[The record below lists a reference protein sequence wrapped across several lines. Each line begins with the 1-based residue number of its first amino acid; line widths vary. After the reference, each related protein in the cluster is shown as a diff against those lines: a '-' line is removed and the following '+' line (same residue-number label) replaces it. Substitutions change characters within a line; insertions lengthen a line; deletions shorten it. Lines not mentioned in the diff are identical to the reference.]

1 MNTKKLFNYTLK
13 VSIIVQFATLAINL
27 LVNTKNIPPEYI
39 IIKELFFIEFFVQI
53 IEALFYIWLA
63 YNFKKLSNMTPNRYM
78 DWVLTT
84 PTMLITL
91 ISYLI
96 FLEAKVTKQTGNL
109 RLISVLKDNYKTLVP
124 ILSLNWMMLL
134 FGYLG
139 EIKVI
144 PIVYSV
150 LLGFI
155 PFLIYYYMIFKNF
168 VANNK
173 STTCSGLN
181 LFMYFFFFWSLY
193 GVAAFM
199 PYYIKNIMYNILDL
213 FSKNFFGIFLVYI
226 IYTNNY

>member
-27 LVNTKNIPPEYI
+27 LVSTKNIPREYV
-39 IIKELFFIEFFVQI
+39 IIKELFFLELFVQI
-53 IEALFYIWLA
+53 IEGLFYIWLA
-63 YNFKKLSNMTPNRYM
+63 YNFNKLSNMTPNRYM
-78 DWVLTT
+78 DWVVTT

-96 FLEAKVTKQTGNL
+96 FLEAKVTKQTSTL
-109 RLISVLKDNYKTLVP
+109 RLTSILKTNYKTLVP
-124 ILSLNWMMLL
+124 ILNLNWMMLL

-144 PIVYSV
+144 PVVYSV

-155 PFLIYYYMIFKNF
+155 PFLIYYYMIYKNF
-168 VANNK
+168 VAKNT
-173 STTCSGLN
+173 STSGLTI
-181 LFMYFFFFWSLY
+181 FMYFFFFWSLY

-199 PYYIKNIMYNILDL
+199 PYYIKNIIYNILDL
-213 FSKNFFGIFLVYI
+213 FAKNFFGIFLVYI
-226 IYTNNY
+226 IYTNSY

>member
-1 MNTKKLFNYTLK
+1 MNIKKLFSYTLK
-13 VSIIVQFATLAINL
+13 LSIIVQFATLAISL
-27 LVNTKNIPPEYI
+27 LVITKKTPPEYV
-39 IIKELFFIEFFVQI
+39 IIKDLFFFELFVEMV
-53 IEALFYIWLA
+53 EVTFYIWLV
-63 YNFKKLSNMTPNRYM
+63 YNYKKLSNMTPNRYR
-78 DWVLTT
+78 DWVITT

-109 RLISVLKDNYKTLVP
+109 RLTSILKDNYKTLVP

-150 LLGFI
+150 VLGFI
-155 PFLIYYYMIFKNF
+155 PFLIYYYMIFKNY
-168 VANNK
+168 VAKNT
-173 STTCSGLN
+173 STSGLTI
-181 LFMYFFFFWSLY
+181 FTYFFFFWSLY

-199 PYYIKNIMYNILDL
+199 PYYIKNILYNILDL

>member
-1 MNTKKLFNYTLK
+1 MNTKKLFSYTLK
-13 VSIIVQFATLAINL
+13 LSVIVQFATLAINL
-27 LVNTKNIPPEYI
+27 LVSTKNIPREYY
-39 IIKELFFIEFFVQI
+39 IIKELFFLELFVQI
-53 IEALFYIWLA
+53 IEGLFYIWLT
-63 YNFKKLSNMTPNRYM
+63 YNFNKLSNMTPNRYM
-78 DWVLTT
+78 DWVVTT

-96 FLEAKVTKQTGNL
+96 FLEAKVTKQTGTL
-109 RLISVLKDNYKTLVP
+109 RLTSILKDNYKTLVP

-155 PFLIYYYMIFKNF
+155 PFLIYYYMIFKNY
-168 VANNK
+168 VAKNT
-173 STTCSGLN
+173 STSGLTI
-181 LFMYFFFFWSLY
+181 FMYFFFFWSLY

-199 PYYIKNIMYNILDL
+199 PYYIKNIIYNILDL
-213 FSKNFFGIFLVYI
+213 FAKNFFGIFLVYI
-226 IYTNNY
+226 IYTDNY

>member
-1 MNTKKLFNYTLK
+1 MNTKKLFSYTLK
-13 VSIIVQFATLAINL
+13 LSVYVQFATLAINL
-27 LVNTKNIPPEYI
+27 LVSTKNIPREYY
-39 IIKELFFIEFFVQI
+39 IIKELFFLELFVQI
-53 IEALFYIWLA
+53 IEGLFYIWLT
-63 YNFKKLSNMTPNRYM
+63 YNFNKLSNMTPNRYM
-78 DWVLTT
+78 DWVVTT

-96 FLEAKVTKQTGNL
+96 FLEAKVTKQTGTL
-109 RLISVLKDNYKTLVP
+109 RLTSILKTNYKTLVP

-155 PFLIYYYMIFKNF
+155 PFLIYYYMIFKNY
-168 VANNK
+168 VAKNT
-173 STTCSGLN
+173 STSGLTI
-181 LFMYFFFFWSLY
+181 FMYFFFFWSLY

-199 PYYIKNIMYNILDL
+199 PYYIKNSIYNILDL
-213 FSKNFFGIFLVYI
+213 FAKNFFGIFLVYI
-226 IYTNNY
+226 IYTDNY

>member
-1 MNTKKLFNYTLK
+1 MNIKKLFNYTLK
-13 VSIIVQFATLAINL
+13 LSIIVQFATLAISL
-27 LVNTKNIPPEYI
+27 LVITKKTPPEYV
-39 IIKELFFIEFFVQI
+39 IIKDLFFFELFVEMV
-53 IEALFYIWLA
+53 EVTFYIWLV
-63 YNFKKLSNMTPNRYM
+63 YNYKKLSNMTPNRYK
-78 DWVLTT
+78 DWVITT

-109 RLISVLKDNYKTLVP
+109 RLSSVLKDNYKTLVP

-155 PFLIYYYMIFKNF
+155 PFLIYYYMIFKNY
-168 VANNK
+168 VAKNT
-173 STTCSGLN
+173 STSGLTI
-181 LFMYFFFFWSLY
+181 FMYFFFFWSLY

-199 PYYIKNIMYNILDL
+199 PYYIKNIIYNILDL
-213 FSKNFFGIFLVYI
+213 FAKNFFGIFLVYI
-226 IYTNNY
+226 IYTDNY